1 MVSALTGEDWDVK
14 DREGLIDWIETKGG
28 EVTDEGQYNLHVRMP
43 RCFWGNYPSTM
54 TAGKLTD
61 LLNCALRSL
70 GEDIRKGNEQIDRK
84 GREAAG
90 ISAGRTGLL
99 LAGAMLFYWPGRA
112 RFRAAG
118 LAATWGGRRPCR
130 KGRWAHGR
138 MGG

>member
-1 MVSALTGEDWDVK
+1 MSKLTA
-14 DREGLIDWIETKGG
+14 R
-28 EVTDEGQYNLHVRMP
+28 
-43 RCFWGNYPSTM
+43 
-54 TAGKLTD
+54 AGKRLAY
-61 LLNCALRSL
+61 LLAV
-70 GEDIRKGNEQIDRK
+70 
-84 GREAAG
+84 
-90 ISAGRTGLL
+90 TGLL